1 MSFEPKAVAPSP
13 TALYEAES
21 DYVWNALR
29 RLGVPEG
36 DREDVAHE
44 VFIAV
49 FKALDTYDASRPL
62 RPWLFGV
69 ALRVAARHRARNPN
83 VREVPAD
90 AAAEPIDDRTDPDE
104 SMAQRQRQQLVHR
117 ALSSI
122 ELNRRGVFILHEL
135 DGQAVPEVAQALGL
149 PLNTAYSRLRLARQ
163 EFTAAV
169 RRLQG
174 SER

>member
-1 MSFEPKAVAPSP
+1 MSFEPKAVALSP
-13 TALYEAES
+13 TAIYEAES

-29 RLGVPEG
+29 RLGVPDS

-49 FKALDTYDASRPL
+49 FKRLDTYEPSRPL

-69 ALRVAARHRARNPN
+69 ALRVAARHRARRN
-83 VREVPAD
+83 VREVSGD
-90 AAAEPIDDRTDPDE
+90 AAAEPIDDRTGPLE
-104 SMAQRQRQQLVHR
+104 SMAQRQRQELVHR

-149 PLNTAYSRLRLARQ
+149 PLNTAYSRLRVARQ